1 MTHREKDGEK
11 GRREAQKEF
20 LCVGMCGCVSLSFAP
35 HLRFRVQQLSFDC
48 QQTPL
53 SLSLLSHCL
62 EHQTQPPTP
71 VTPVS
76 LLMSPYPL
84 EPSTDNRHLVP
95 YPCQCSTSF
104 IVGQSARSYTLGPK
118 TKRDL
123 V

>member
-53 SLSLLSHCL
+53 SLSLLREALITGKNPHRFRCNHVIS
-62 EHQTQPPTP
+62 
-71 VTPVS
+71 
-76 LLMSPYPL
+76 
-84 EPSTDNRHLVP
+84 
-95 YPCQCSTSF
+95 PCQNSLRAIRREESRLTSVVFLDLRASTHTQQPVKF
-104 IVGQSARSYTLGPK
+104 ATV
-118 TKRDL
+118 